1 MVLSILV
8 PFLPIIFTLCALNV
22 LALERLEPFNFG
34 QIHGDDESMIPWASV
49 TLVPS
54 RVIDF
59 GSLNNAY
66 ISIITAVPIFLFFGM
81 TKDAM
86 NSYRKI
92 LLFCGFGRIWPNLHS
107 EYDPDKSALRKAEN
121 SSKNTA
127 SSTT

>member
-22 LALERLEPFNFG
+22 LALENLEPFNFG
-34 QIHGDDESMIPWASV
+34 TIHGDEGAMIHWASV
-49 TLVPS
+49 TLLPS

-66 ISIITAVPIFLFFGM
+66 ISIITAIPIFIFFGM

-86 NSYRKI
+86 NSYRMV
-92 LLFCGFGRIWPNLHS
+92 LLFCDFGKLWPSLYN

-121 SSKNTA
+121 SSKTSE
-127 SSTT
+127 SSTA